1 MAIEVTDH
9 DLYELLGR
17 KDVEIF
23 NDERIIGNY
32 QTAIE
37 KMKGMSTETETLK
50 AAKTSLE
57 TSNGQLASKNI
68 ELDRALTEARKERD
82 AVKGELA
89 NSVTALAN
97 KGRETE
103 EAKQKAQTEYGE
115 LMNREADARTALEKS
130 QDDCTALQHTCD
142 DMQKEIDTLKA
153 KKTKKV

>member
-1 MAIEVTDH
+1 VAIEVTDKE
-9 DLYELLGR
+9 LYELLGR

-23 NDERIIGNY
+23 SLEKNIEAYRLAVERV
-32 QTAIE
+32 
-37 KMKGMSTETETLK
+37 KGLATETETLR

-89 NSVTALAN
+89 NGVTALAN
-97 KGRETE
+97 KSRETE
-103 EAKQKAQTEYGE
+103 AAKEKAQTEYGE

-142 DMQKEIDTLKA
+142 DMQKELDTLKA